1 MQQRDVISISKNN
14 FWNVGLIVYQTNCSI
29 EAEGGKEAIF
39 AKFATS
45 TAGKKIAMLLHVK

>member
-14 FWNVGLIVYQTNCSI
+14 FWNVGLIVYQTTCSI